1 MYRIPHAIGD
11 ILTIIKI
18 KIANTINLF
27 YYIWHQQNDLAG
39 LEMDIDNIKKLAKE
53 LNISTSTISRAFN
66 GSSDIN
72 KDTKERILEFARQHN
87 FLPNHYASNLRD
99 KKTKTLAVI
108 IPEIANDFFSQ
119 AINGIEEVAR
129 KKGFYILLYRTDD
142 IFEKEVSFVNYLNN
156 GKVDGIIMSVS
167 GEANDH
173 NYLRQLEKKHMP
185 VVFFDRV
192 YEDIEAAKVTTNDYE
207 SSFAATE
214 HLLQTG
220 CRRVAYLVVNKSISI
235 GKVRM
240 QGYVDALQK
249 HNIAFDD
256 ELVIDCSN
264 DEKVNHKIL
273 TKVLQEIKP
282 DGIFSSVE
290 RLAFATYAVC
300 YDLNIVIPRD
310 LKMISFSSL
319 GIAPLLNPALST
331 ITQPAYEMGIKAAN
345 LLFEALEEKAGSNH
359 KREVVLKSKLFIRK
373 SSSGE

>member
-1 MYRIPHAIGD
+1 
-11 ILTIIKI
+11 
-18 KIANTINLF
+18 
-27 YYIWHQQNDLAG
+27 
-39 LEMDIDNIKKLAKE
+39 MDIVNIKKMAKE

-66 GSSDIN
+66 GSPDIN
-72 KDTKERILEFARQHN
+72 KDTKERILAFAKEHN

-99 KKTKTLAVI
+99 KKTKTIAVI
-108 IPEIANDFFSQ
+108 VPEIANDFFSQ

-142 IFEKEVSFVNYLNN
+142 VFEKEVSFVNYLNN

-173 NYLRQLEKKHMP
+173 NYLRQLESKNVP

-192 YEDIEAAKVTTNDYE
+192 YEDIDAAKVTTNDYD

-235 GKVRM
+235 GQVRM
-240 QGYVDALQK
+240 QGYMDALKK
-249 HNIAFDD
+249 HDVAFDD

-264 DEKVNHKIL
+264 DEKVNYKIL

-290 RLAFATYAVC
+290 RLAFATYYVC
-300 YDLNIVIPRD
+300 NDLGISIPGD

-319 GIAPLLNPALST
+319 GIAPLLSPALST
-331 ITQPAYEMGIKAAN
+331 ITQPAYEMGIKAAT
-345 LLFEALEEKAGSNH
+345 LLFEALEQKTSNL
-359 KREVVLKSKLFIRK
+359 KRHIVLKSKLFIRK
-373 SSSGE
+373 SSGGEK

>member
-1 MYRIPHAIGD
+1 
-11 ILTIIKI
+11 
-18 KIANTINLF
+18 
-27 YYIWHQQNDLAG
+27 
-39 LEMDIDNIKKLAKE
+39 MDIVNIKKLAKE

-66 GSSDIN
+66 GSPDIN
-72 KDTKERILEFARQHN
+72 KNTKERILAFAKEHN

-99 KKTKTLAVI
+99 KKTRTLAVI

-173 NYLRQLEKKHMP
+173 NYLRQLESKNVP

-192 YEDIEAAKVTTNDYE
+192 YEDIDAAKVTTNDYD

-214 HLLQTG
+214 HLLETG
-220 CRRVAYLVVNKSISI
+220 CCKVAYLVINKNISI
-235 GKVRM
+235 GQVRM
-240 QGYVDALQK
+240 QGYMDALKK
-249 HNIAFDD
+249 HDIAFDD

-264 DEKVNHKIL
+264 DEKVNYKVL
-273 TKVLQEIKP
+273 TRVLQEIKP

-290 RLAFATYAVC
+290 RLAFATYYVC
-300 YDLNIVIPRD
+300 NDLGISIPGD

-319 GIAPLLNPALST
+319 GIAPLLSPALST
-331 ITQPAYEMGIKAAN
+331 ITQPAYEMGIKAAT
-345 LLFEALEEKAGSNH
+345 LLFEALEQKNASNH
-359 KREVVLKSKLFIRK
+359 KRHVVLKSKLFIRK
-373 SSSGE
+373 SSGGE